1 VGECNQL
8 SEYFRVLKE
17 HLKCPRH
24 HRAHFIAETKRMVAD
39 FRQGNLHATEEDVL
53 AFLGDPQ
60 DLARTY
66 LDTLNPQELKRFRIW
81 DRRIRRGL
89 ACGAV
94 FLICVLSAWC
104 FYLKTTPAE
113 ITVIETLTIYR
124 DYGGFSSP

>member
-1 VGECNQL
+1 MGERNQL

-17 HLKCPRH
+17 HLKCPWH

-39 FRQGNLHATEEDVL
+39 FRQGNLHATEEDIL

-66 LDTLNPQELKRFRIW
+66 LETLDPQELKRFRMW

-104 FYLKTTPAE
+104 IYMETVTLPVE
-113 ITVIETLTIYR
+113 IVATETLVIY
-124 DYGGFSSP
+124 P